1 MAIKKKD
8 GTPIKGIIARPGPY
22 TYKWGIEHKTAEE
35 LKRAISMTPTIAI
48 TYGHPI
54 DGVIK
59 RSDFIGRVK
68 PTWNDDEN
76 GVEGEFWPYVEHW
89 HKLPEEIREKIVN
102 GDKWKISASFNAENV
117 KDDIQKD
124 VYMAHVAILKE
135 EDDPI
140 CPLDKCGI
148 NVRQESQDTTGT
160 KIYYEQTS
168 EIGGE
173 GIMNDTAEPTK
184 EKDQS
189 EQKPDDRDEKIEN
202 LTSLVEE
209 LNQKVAG
216 LVTTNKEL
224 SEQKPEVTEEEQ
236 EPVAKQVDLPAPV
249 PETVFPVGSS
259 ADESR
264 KYNDDGNIE
273 IIVQPRK
280 SVG

>member
-35 LKRAISMTPTIAI
+35 LKRAISMTPTIPI

-54 DGVIK
+54 EGVIK

-68 PTWNDDEN
+68 PTWNDEEN

-89 HKLPEEIREKIVN
+89 YKVPEEIQENIVN
-102 GDKWKISASFNAENV
+102 GEKWKISAGFNAEEV
-117 KDDIQKD
+117 DDDDIQKD
-124 VYMAHVAILKE
+124 VYMDHVAILRKDE
-135 EDDPI
+135 NPV

-148 NVRQESQDTTGT
+148 NVRQESQSISRT

-173 GIMNDTAEPTK
+173 GIMTDTAEPTK
-184 EKDQS
+184 EKDHA
-189 EQKPDDRDEKIEN
+189 EQKPDDRDEKIET
-202 LTSLVEE
+202 LTLQLEE
-209 LNQKVAG
+209 QIAK
-216 LVTTNKEL
+216 NKEL
-224 SEQKPEVTEEEQ
+224 TTQLEGPSEPKPEVEETEKVA
-236 EPVAKQVDLPAPV
+236 EPLVESAPI
-249 PETVFPVGSS
+249 PETIIPAGVAG
-259 ADESR
+259 R
-264 KYNDDGNIE
+264 TLNYDDKGNL
-273 IIVQPRK
+273 VNTYQPKK